1 MEDKVDKTL
10 SILDTIIA
18 RLKEML
24 NVIPNLIGA
33 LVVFIVGWILAK
45 TVSRILK
52 TILEK
57 TGIDK
62 LAEKLNEIEIIYKSK
77 IKIVPSIFLS
87 KVLYYMILFV
97 FAMAATEVLGME
109 AISELMQNTM
119 AYIPKL
125 FSALLVLVFGI
136 FIADAIKNMV
146 HTAANSLAIPSA
158 KMISTIVF
166 YFIFVNVLMITLK
179 QAELK
184 TDFIETNIS
193 IIFAG
198 IIFAFALGYGMAS
211 KSLMSNILSSF
222 YNKSKFELGTTIK
235 VDGVKG
241 KIISID
247 ATSITLETE
256 NSNIVIPMGKLV
268 DQKIEFFN

>member
-1 MEDKVDKTL
+1 MGSALE
-10 SILDTIIA
+10 SIWYTIKE
-18 RLKEML
+18 RLLELLK
-24 NVIPNLIGA
+24 VIPNLVGA
-33 LVVFIVGWILAK
+33 IIVFIVGWVLAK
-45 TVSRILK
+45 AFAKIIKKV
-52 TILEK
+52 LEK

-62 LAEKLNEIEIIYKSK
+62 LAEKLNEIEIVYKSK
-77 IKIVPSIFLS
+77 IKIIPSTFIS
-87 KVLYYMILFV
+87 KIVYYLILFV

-109 AISELMQNTM
+109 TVSELMKNIM
-119 AYIPKL
+119 DYIPKL
-125 FSALLVLVFGI
+125 FSAFLVLVFGI
-136 FIADAIKNMV
+136 FIADLIKGMV
-146 HTAANSLAIPSA
+146 LTAANSLAIPSA

-211 KSLMSNILSSF
+211 KGLMSNLLSSF
-222 YNKSKFELGTTIK
+222 YSKSKFEIGAIIA

-241 KIISID
+241 EVINVD
-247 ATSITLETE
+247 ATSVTRKTE
-256 NSNIVIPMGKLV
+256 DVKVVIPVGKLMTEKV
-268 DQKIEFFN
+268 EFFN